1 MNVVPV
7 GDHVVIKRMEGERKT
22 TGGILLPDSA
32 REKPIQGRVL
42 SVGDGRRRKDGT
54 RVGSQVQEGD
64 KVLFSTYSGME
75 VEVNG
80 EKLLIMTEE
89 DILAVF
95 D

>member
-7 GDHVVIKRMEGERKT
+7 GDHLVIKRVDGQRKT
-22 TGGILLPDSA
+22 TGGILLPESA
-32 REKPIQGRVL
+32 QEKPLQGRVL

-54 RVGSQVQEGD
+54 RVGSQVREGD
-64 KVLFSTYSGME
+64 RVLFSAYSGME
-75 VEVNG
+75 VEVDG

-89 DILAVF
+89 DILAVI

>member
-7 GDHVVIKRMEGERKT
+7 GDHLVIKRVDGQRKT
-22 TGGILLPDSA
+22 TGGILLPESA
-32 REKPIQGRVL
+32 QEKPLQGRVL

-54 RVGSQVQEGD
+54 RIGSQVREGD
-64 KVLFSTYSGME
+64 RVLFSAYSGME
-75 VEVNG
+75 VEVDG

-89 DILAVF
+89 DILAVI